1 MIKMQSYNINFFIKI
16 SKKLMQIK
24 RKYDKI
30 TNISEKERSDNPMP
44 TNVQITI
51 NHFIQEVKGLLGERL
66 KKVIL
71 YGSYARGDFRKNSDI
86 DIMLLTDLDDKE
98 IEEYRDK
105 VSEIAF
111 NIELE
116 KEIYIS
122 PIIKNIDK
130 YNARINVVPLYMNVH
145 KEGEEL

>member
-1 MIKMQSYNINFFIKI
+1 MIKMQFYNINFFRKI

-71 YGSYARGDFRKNSDI
+71 YGSYARGDFHKNSDI

-130 YNARINVVPLYMNVH
+130 YNARINVVPFYMNVH
-145 KEGEEL
+145 KEGVEL

>member
-1 MIKMQSYNINFFIKI
+1 
-16 SKKLMQIK
+16 MQIK

-130 YNARINVVPLYMNVH
+130 YNARINVVPFYMNVH
-145 KEGEEL
+145 KEGVEL

>member
-1 MIKMQSYNINFFIKI
+1 MIKMQSYTINFFRKI

-71 YGSYARGDFRKNSDI
+71 YGSYARGDFHKNSDI

-130 YNARINVVPLYMNVH
+130 YNARINVVPFYMNVH
-145 KEGEEL
+145 KEGVEL

>member
-130 YNARINVVPLYMNVH
+130 YNARINVVPFYMNVH
-145 KEGEEL
+145 KEGVEL

>member
-1 MIKMQSYNINFFIKI
+1 MIKMQFYNINFFRKI

-71 YGSYARGDFRKNSDI
+71 YGSYARGDFHKNSDI

-111 NIELE
+111 NSELE

-130 YNARINVVPLYMNVH
+130 YNARINVVPFYMNVH
-145 KEGEEL
+145 KEGVEL

>member
-1 MIKMQSYNINFFIKI
+1 MIKMQYYNINFFIKI

-130 YNARINVVPLYMNVH
+130 YNARINVVPFYMNVH
-145 KEGEEL
+145 KEGVEL